1 MARRPRLRASSAPRW
16 AAALAVAAGAVAA
29 VAASCGPRNDPSLTG
44 LCDGREATQ
53 RVDATVDTVLPFAGP
68 LLAAIRG
75 RHFALRITFS
85 PPDPT
90 GPAAGTAECQG
101 AMGEAHFS
109 GDIPEPLRGGADAG
123 NTAGWRIE
131 GDTIL
136 LDLHPKARDSNLVM
150 SLPVR
155 GGRGHWALSTFAG
168 ETVRGV
174 TTSGR

>member
-1 MARRPRLRASSAPRW
+1 MV
-16 AAALAVAAGAVAA
+16 ALAAGAAA
-29 VAASCGPRNDPSLTG
+29 MATIAASCGPRNDPSLTA
-44 LCDGREATQ
+44 LCEGREATQ
-53 RVDATVDTVLPFAGP
+53 RIDATVDTVLPFGGAT
-68 LLAAIRG
+68 LAATRG

-85 PPDPT
+85 PPAAT

-101 AMGEAHFS
+101 ALGQAHFS
-109 GDIPEPLRGGADAG
+109 GDIPEPLRGGAASD

-136 LDLHPKARDSNLVM
+136 LDLHPKARDANLVM

-155 GGRGHWALSTFAG
+155 GGTGHWALSTFAG
-168 ETVRGV
+168 EAVRGT